1 MKKLLIGLLVIAV
14 AAPTAWGLIS
24 TEAPP
29 PAPEGIAPSHLRAL
43 PLLRELQE
51 FNDFGIRLKNRIKA
65 YIYMEERAARINKF
79 KKCHP
84 PIGGGFIAL
93 QTTLRK
99 GRIADAMGAVV
110 NTAPGTVRHARLR
123 VHLYD
128 LAGVP
133 LGASDTY
140 AEDLPQGV
148 ARPFRASLA
157 GLPLDRVAK
166 AQVRFVPAD
175 APSGEGQAPVY
186 RHPCGGQ

>member
-1 MKKLLIGLLVIAV
+1 MKILLLGLLVIAV
-14 AAPTAWGLIS
+14 AAPAAWGLIS

-29 PAPEGIAPSHLRAL
+29 PAPEGIAPSHLRTL
-43 PLLRELQE
+43 PLRRELQE

-65 YIYMEERAARINKF
+65 YIYMEERAARINNF

-84 PIGGGFIAL
+84 PIGGGFVAL

-99 GRIADAMGAVV
+99 GGIADAMGAVV
-110 NTAPGTVRHARLR
+110 NTAPESVRRARFR
-123 VHLYD
+123 VYLYD

-133 LGASDTY
+133 LGASDTHV
-140 AEDLPQGV
+140 EDLPQGV

-157 GLPLDRVAK
+157 GLPLDRAAK

-175 APSGEGQAPVY
+175 APSGEGHAPAY
-186 RHPCGGQ
+186 RHPCGAP